1 MIINAKLSD
10 KELLNAIY
18 NAAHVYAKLVDNTYL
33 IIGKNKNSDYFWFQC
48 QFHKKHFMCRY
59 ASNPGCKIH
68 ENWS

>member
-33 IIGKNKNSDYFWFQC
+33 IIGKNKNSDYNSC
-48 QFHKKHFMCRY
+48 
-59 ASNPGCKIH
+59 
-68 ENWS
+68 